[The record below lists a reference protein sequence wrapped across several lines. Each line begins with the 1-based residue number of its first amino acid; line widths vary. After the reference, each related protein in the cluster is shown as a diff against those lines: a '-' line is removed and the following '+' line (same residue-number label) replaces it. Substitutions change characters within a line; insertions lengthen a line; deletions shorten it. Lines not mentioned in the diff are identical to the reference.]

1 MSAAPHVLLTNDD
14 GIAAA
19 GLAALRSALV
29 GAGCAVTVMAP
40 EGNRSATSHAITCRS
55 GIRLWELP
63 ADDGALVYAC
73 SGTPVDCV
81 RIGLLADVFPAPDIV
96 VAGINHGI
104 NLGDDVYYSAT
115 VGAAL
120 EAVLVG
126 CPAIAFSQQGED
138 GGVPFINVAEHR
150 FELAP
155 YAAAVVRWAAR
166 PAPSPRRDT
175 GRGRGGRQPGRAPVG
190 HARTPADLVRGR
202 AGERLPRAA
211 RRQGD
216 GHGDRGR
223 RRPTGRRGLRRLARA
238 AARPVRARRGRV
250 ARRLAGPGRGA
261 ERMTSADAAPV
272 VPLVAA
278 GRAQPDQV
286 GIIVPQIEAALPAY
300 GRGGRWSIW
309 TYGPETLSRQLYRGA
324 GGRFAMRLALSA
336 TVPQVELLEPLQG
349 PSIYHEWID
358 AHGYGLHH
366 LGYVVDRVADAV
378 DEMERAGYELLQLGV
393 GSGVD
398 GSGGFAY
405 FETSAA
411 LGFIVEAIE
420 RPAQRRPP
428 EHVWP
433 AVEAA

>member
-81 RIGLLADVFPAPDIV
+81 RIGLLANIGPAPDIV

-166 PAPSPRRDT
+166 GAAPPRVALNVNLPCRLAHDRPA
-175 GRGRGGRQPGRAPVG
+175 
-190 HARTPADLVRGR
+190 HARLGR
-202 AGERLPRAA
+202 RLPRGGIPVEAEE
-211 RRQGD
+211 D
-216 GHGDRGR
+216 GSLVVHPWGTRGR
-223 RRPTGRRGLRRLARA
+223 PQISFEDAPGSDYRTLLDGKVTVTPIAA
-238 AARPVRARRGRV
+238 DAARPAG
-250 ARRLAGPGRGA
+250 ADSDDWLA
-261 ERMTSADAAPV
+261 
-272 VPLVAA
+272 PL
-278 GRAQPDQV
+278 
-286 GIIVPQIEAALPAY
+286 
-300 GRGGRWSIW
+300 
-309 TYGPETLSRQLYRGA
+309 
-324 GGRFAMRLALSA
+324 LALS
-336 TVPQVELLEPLQG
+336 V
-349 PSIYHEWID
+349 H
-358 AHGYGLHH
+358 
-366 LGYVVDRVADAV
+366 DAV
-378 DEMERAGYELLQLGV
+378 ASPAASRDPAAER
-393 GSGVD
+393 
-398 GSGGFAY
+398 
-405 FETSAA
+405 SA
-411 LGFIVEAIE
+411 
-420 RPAQRRPP
+420 
-428 EHVWP
+428 
-433 AVEAA
+433 